1 MNNNNVVLVDTEYGS
16 IYVMKNDIIGL
27 EILNK
32 GYHEDNIVK
41 MLSKYTYG
49 GMVIDIGSNIGST
62 SLALMTMDKS
72 CKVRSFEPQLYL
84 AQMQKETMK
93 KNDYLDRIR
102 IYHNAVGHKCIRSIT
117 LSGTFNH
124 IDSLE
129 GRNSEIN
136 YDDNHLRNYGG
147 INIGQGGEIVDMIT
161 IDSIFCDIEMVEK
174 VSLIKIDVE
183 GAESLAIYGARETI
197 RKHKPV
203 IFYEDN
209 WKKITQ
215 EMSSVLCLTNDNIVF
230 DITLF
235 LKEIGYKQC
244 KKVDDNW
251 LWIY

>member
-1 MNNNNVVLVDTEYGS
+1 MNSNVVLVNTEYGS

-41 MLSKYTYG
+41 MLSKYTDG

-62 SLALMTMDKS
+62 SLALMSMDKS
-72 CKVRSFEPQLYL
+72 CKVSSFEPQLYL

-102 IYHNAVGHKCIRSIT
+102 IYHNAVGHKCIKSIT
-117 LSGTFNH
+117 LSSTFNH

-161 IDSIFCDIEMVEK
+161 IDSMFYDTEMTEK
-174 VSLIKIDVE
+174 ISLIKIDVE
-183 GAESLAIYGARETI
+183 GAESLAIYGAKETI
-197 RKHKPV
+197 KKYKPV

-209 WKKITQ
+209 WKKITP
-215 EMSSVLCLTNDNIVF
+215 EMSSVLRLTNDNMIF

-235 LKEIGYKQC
+235 LKGIGYKQC